1 MAFSSGPFGAI
12 SPSRTIQSPE
22 SDKKQ
27 TRTRGW
33 ERERERK
40 WEECLMEKGLQRRQ
54 LLIPNL
60 SWCKREL
67 HRVYI
72 TVNKHRNGASKN
84 KATEASMFYD
94 WTAAAEE
101 EATVAAE
108 VKLLIYYYH
117 HYYYWSNACIQRYLC
132 AWRGRS
138 ETVINLH
145 GHCRHH
151 LLKSSSSSSSSSSNN
166 NKQLWF
172 IQFDTTT
179 ELPSKDVV
187 LPRQDGTELNYLSTS
202 TLPGLW
208 VAYLL
213 LPRSTTSKT
222 RLKLDLD
229 EIY

>member
-1 MAFSSGPFGAI
+1 
-12 SPSRTIQSPE
+12 
-22 SDKKQ
+22 
-27 TRTRGW
+27 
-33 ERERERK
+33 
-40 WEECLMEKGLQRRQ
+40 MEKGLQRRQ

-166 NKQLWF
+166 NKEIDQSIILIYVANLGGSACLFLSFDFRLISWIFDWGYSIWF
-172 IQFDTTT
+172 
-179 ELPSKDVV
+179 ELLTMWRV
-187 LPRQDGTELNYLSTS
+187 G
-202 TLPGLW
+202 
-208 VAYLL
+208 
-213 LPRSTTSKT
+213 
-222 RLKLDLD
+222 
-229 EIY
+229 I